1 MPAEDAANGRQMHA
15 LLGAETSVGYV
26 VAVAVDDPDGVAW
39 TPVAALPGC

>member
-1 MPAEDAANGRQMHA
+1 MRRTAGKCTA
-15 LLGAETSVGYV
+15 LLGAETSAGYV